1 MSANKR
7 RRIARRLV
15 RTGLALFLL
24 LLMAAAVFWRWPLH
38 VQAHSHRLGQLLRE
52 QPPPDEEDAAP
63 APAPTSV
70 EEYFRPVGRVPLPK
84 TQNYFP
90 DRTFKP
96 SVDGTSFME
105 KGLAFNLGELGEE
118 SYYVRRTDPATHI
131 YRFLWDR
138 SFEPKIVVRLEVAPN
153 GSAKLVSR
161 HHASNNVGRDIVT
174 ERLQNLPARDAAKLV
189 KLFEERGF
197 WTAPADDNIYG
208 IDGSDW
214 LFEGCREGRYHVVK
228 IYTPENGNPLKSLGL
243 DLLEKA
249 GFWRGPVY

>member
-1 MSANKR
+1 MLANKIR
-7 RRIARRLV
+7 WFV
-15 RTGLALFLL
+15 RWLGRAFVALILI

-38 VQAHSHRLGQLLRE
+38 VQAHSYRLGELLRE
-52 QPPPDEEDAAP
+52 PEPPDEVIAP
-63 APAPTSV
+63 APVPTNI
-70 EEYFRPVGRVPLPK
+70 EEYFRPVGRVPIPE

-90 DRTFKP
+90 ERTFKLAK
-96 SVDGTSFME
+96 DGTSFME
-105 KGLAFNLGELGEE
+105 KSLAFNLGELGEE

-131 YRFLWDR
+131 YRFLWAR
-138 SFEPKIVVRLEVAPN
+138 SFEPKIVVRLEVAPD

-161 HHASNNVGRDIVT
+161 HHAFNNVRKDILT
-174 ERLQNLPARDAAKLV
+174 ERVQQLTARDAAKLV
-189 KLFEERGF
+189 KLFEEDGF
-197 WTAPADDNIYG
+197 WRAPADDDIYG

-214 LFEGCREGRYHVVK
+214 IFEGCRNGRYHVVK